1 MFYKPYSID
10 TNQIILKKPITPN
23 FYPIKYGSNTTCNTT
38 SNTTS
43 NTTYNIVIQTPLM
56 YIPFGISKFN
66 TSSYIEA
73 SFKNPTNDPTID
85 DFYTFICSINH
96 YFISLKKFKKYT
108 FVNSLKKPHDF
119 FPHTLKLKYNDDIL
133 IYNEDNI
140 DITNTNGIKPK
151 LYSKFI
157 IQPTNVW
164 VNHKD
169 KKYGLIWTI
178 CQIKLFNNLVF
189 KPKTFA
195 FIDEDVI
202 TNKIK
207 YEKYFKMLQRGVPLF
222 AVKQKLI
229 LDKLDPTIIDNPNDS
244 CSNSYDIKPK
254 EKVLSIPTNK
264 NLLGDIKT
272 NPFSL
277 KKTTINNN
285 KNINNKPHLKPHNSL
300 LIPSQKDIVLAMK
313 NLKKIVI

>member
-1 MFYKPYSID
+1 MF
-10 TNQIILKKPITPN
+10 
-23 FYPIKYGSNTTCNTT
+23 
-38 SNTTS
+38 
-43 NTTYNIVIQTPLM
+43 
-56 YIPFGISKFN
+56 IPFGISKFN
-66 TSSYIEA
+66 TSSYIDA

-85 DFYTFICSINH
+85 DFYTFISSINH

-108 FVNSLKKPHDF
+108 FVNSLRKPHDF

-133 IYNEDNI
+133 IFNEDNI
-140 DITNTNGIKPK
+140 DITHTTNIKPK

-157 IQPTNVW
+157 IQPTNLW

-169 KKYGLIWTI
+169 KKYGLLWMI

-195 FIDEDVI
+195 FIDEEVI

-207 YEKYFKMLQRGVPLF
+207 YETYFKMLQRGVPLF

-229 LDKLDPTIIDNPNDS
+229 LDKLDPTIIDNPNDG
-244 CSNSYDIKPK
+244 CSNESDTKPK
-254 EKVLSIPTNK
+254 ENVLSILTNK
-264 NLLGDIKT
+264 NALFGDIKT
-272 NPFSL
+272 KPFSL
-277 KKTTINNN
+277 KKTINNN
-285 KNINNKPHLKPHNSL
+285 NNNNKKYHLKPQNSL